1 MFFGFQQ
8 KLQNEI
14 HIGGD
19 NSFHFA
25 AFAFKT
31 ILKNLLE
38 VGIWSLNKC
47 CR

>member
-1 MFFGFQQ
+1 MFCGFQQ

-31 ILKNLLE
+31 ILKNLE